1 MVWDKL
7 KDFFKKQNGA
17 TVVGMALSS
26 QVAYAQTEP
35 KIEEQKQDKI
45 EQAVIQEVLE
55 GDNIYT
61 SINGQP
67 VHGNI
72 YSDVKE
78 DLKSYYDEQK
88 EAFATD
94 FSVKMD
100 TIPFNEFAD
109 NKLVGSYD
117 FSEKTVTMNYVQTE
131 NDEDIKAYVEQNY
144 AHLSLDEQNKKV
156 QHVKE
161 VLSNYND
168 VNTLENNVL
177 LAHEVQHMTND
188 KNNIYAP
195 GLSVAQYGMLNQ
207 YDEISSK
214 MAELLL
220 LDKAYQD
227 KIKQGV
233 PQQEALQ
240 LFEKN
245 EFKNFAFYKDL
256 LFQKEKMNKN
266 DFNKQMVQGVCQMW
280 QNNYQSIYSNQIVGS
295 METKCDKYDAASL
308 AIGNDKEFAK
318 RIDLI
323 FDGLKDNE
331 ILKQKGI
338 SVENFSKY
346 LSENIVPLSPEVQKK
361 ADDLTLYY
369 TGMTPDSAKDIS
381 EKMPGNQS
389 KDAVNLLRILSGR
402 SVPKKVAKK
411 FVVKSDVKELT
422 PTEKMILNKKDSYS
436 L

>member
-1 MVWDKL
+1 
-7 KDFFKKQNGA
+7 
-17 TVVGMALSS
+17 
-26 QVAYAQTEP
+26 
-35 KIEEQKQDKI
+35 
-45 EQAVIQEVLE
+45 
-55 GDNIYT
+55 
-61 SINGQP
+61 
-67 VHGNI
+67 
-72 YSDVKE
+72 
-78 DLKSYYDEQK
+78 
-88 EAFATD
+88 
-94 FSVKMD
+94 
-100 TIPFNEFAD
+100 
-109 NKLVGSYD
+109 
-117 FSEKTVTMNYVQTE
+117 
-131 NDEDIKAYVEQNY
+131 
-144 AHLSLDEQNKKV
+144 
-156 QHVKE
+156 
-161 VLSNYND
+161 
-168 VNTLENNVL
+168 
-177 LAHEVQHMTND
+177 
-188 KNNIYAP
+188 
-195 GLSVAQYGMLNQ
+195 
-207 YDEISSK
+207 
-214 MAELLL
+214 
-220 LDKAYQD
+220 
-227 KIKQGV
+227 
-233 PQQEALQ
+233 
-240 LFEKN
+240 
-245 EFKNFAFYKDL
+245 
-256 LFQKEKMNKN
+256 MNKN

-422 PTEKMILNKKDSYS
+422 PTEKMILNKKNSYS